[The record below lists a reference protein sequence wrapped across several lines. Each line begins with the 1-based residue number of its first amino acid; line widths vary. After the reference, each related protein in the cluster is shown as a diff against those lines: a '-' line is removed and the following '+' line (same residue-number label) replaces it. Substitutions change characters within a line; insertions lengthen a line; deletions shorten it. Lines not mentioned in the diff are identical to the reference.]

1 MTITVGE
8 MDVAYLFSKDAQL
21 NWSVNMYSYY
31 SGLRF
36 GIQALVLAIFSP
48 IIKRFAVSDG
58 IVAIVSLV
66 SRMGGFIMHG
76 FATTT
81 TLMFIVPVV
90 ALFSTFSTPAIRSM
104 LSKQVESYELGK

>member
-58 IVAIVSLV
+58 IVA
-66 SRMGGFIMHG
+66 G